1 MHLYQGS
8 VKARAEVHVGVR
20 LHAVVGG
27 GDGGEDGG
35 GRVEV
40 VVEDEGGKLGTGVGG
55 ALARAAVDVVDVD
68 VLAVL

>member
-1 MHLYQGS
+1 MVHLYQGS

-40 VVEDEGGKLGTGVGG
+40 VVED
-55 ALARAAVDVVDVD
+55 
-68 VLAVL
+68 